1 MQRQQRS
8 WMLRSWKGLSGIY
21 WPLNPGRRVKTAQ
34 PVNQLRKTR
43 QQDPRK
49 NPQRQGRLLTVDKN
63 FSAKIF
69 KIDDKQAGCGFISS
83 QFSCI
88 SAELIAHGPGLHL
101 YLYYFRMD
109 LTPPKRAVWE
119 QTWMALCRFRN
130 FSMIYLRMYLLTWQ
144 RTLVFPLHSFVCFI

>member
-88 SAELIAHGPGLHL
+88 SAELIAHGPGLYL
-101 YLYYFRMD
+101 YLYYSE
-109 LTPPKRAVWE
+109 W
-119 QTWMALCRFRN
+119 TWLLQRGRCGNRHEWH
-130 FSMIYLRMYLLTWQ
+130 SVVSGTSQWSTSECIYSHGKE
-144 RTLVFPLHSFVCFI
+144 P